1 MIKIL
6 LLPNITSLR
15 LAGYVAYIFAFYLIL
30 IHYENYKN
38 PMNQHFSKFFL
49 HWFVLIFLTYLGL
62 VAVQYLVIMPIETM
76 MVERNVALVS
86 LLYLPHAVRV
96 LGAWMVGPKSVLA
109 LIPASICVYFATR
122 PDTGAIDA
130 G

>member
-1 MIKIL
+1 M
-6 LLPNITSLR
+6 LR
-15 LAGYVAYIFAFYLIL
+15 IFSPFHLIF

-86 LLYLPHAVRV
+86 ILYLPLR
-96 LGAWMVGPKSVLA
+96 
-109 LIPASICVYFATR
+109 
-122 PDTGAIDA
+122 
-130 G
+130 

>member
-1 MIKIL
+1 L
-6 LLPNITSLR
+6 
-15 LAGYVAYIFAFYLIL
+15 VQYI
-30 IHYENYKN
+30 YENYKN
-38 PMNQHFSKFFL
+38 LMNQYFSKFFL

-62 VAVQYLVIMPIETM
+62 IAVQYLVIMPIETM
-76 MVERNVALVS
+76 MVKRNVAFVS

-122 PDTGAIDA
+122 PDTGPLTP